1 MAASLGG
8 PAASVP
14 AMAQP
19 DRDDLGALFARITRR
34 LVAAEKPLL
43 ERHGLTMWGYIAL
56 TRVAAA
62 PASTQLALARDIGYD
77 KTRLIALL
85 DTLAAEGLIERSPD
99 PSDRRAHVVRITPKG
114 ADRHA
119 AAVADIRA
127 MEDELLGALSATERR
142 ALLAALPK
150 LATGA

>member
-1 MAASLGG
+1 
-8 PAASVP
+8 
-14 AMAQP
+14 MAQP
-19 DRDDLGALFARITRR
+19 HREDLGALFARISRR

-56 TRVAAA
+56 SRVAAA

-85 DTLAAEGLIERSPD
+85 DALEGEGLVERGPD
-99 PSDRRAHVVRITPKG
+99 PADRRAHVVRITPDG
-114 ADRHA
+114 ARRHQA
-119 AAVADIRA
+119 ARADIRA
-127 MEDELLGALSATERR
+127 MEQELLGVLGAAERR

-150 LATGA
+150 LAG

>member
-1 MAASLGG
+1 MASR
-8 PAASVP
+8 
-14 AMAQP
+14 
-19 DRDDLGALFARITRR
+19 DREDLGALFARVSRR
-34 LVAAEKPLL
+34 LIAAERPLL

-56 TRVAAA
+56 SRVAAA

-85 DTLAAEGLIERSPD
+85 DALAADGLVERGPD
-99 PSDRRAHVVRITPKG
+99 PADRRAHVVRITPKG
-114 ADRHA
+114 ARRHA

-127 MEDELLGALSATERR
+127 MEEELLGALSATERR

-150 LATGA
+150 LAAGDGARET

>member
-1 MAASLGG
+1 
-8 PAASVP
+8 
-14 AMAQP
+14 MAQP
-19 DRDDLGALFARITRR
+19 DREDLGALFARISRR

-56 TRVAAA
+56 SRVAAA

-85 DTLAAEGLIERSPD
+85 DALEGDGLIERGPD
-99 PSDRRAHVVRITPKG
+99 PADRRAHVVRITAKG
-114 ADRHA
+114 STRHA

-127 MEDELLGALSATERR
+127 MEDELLGALGAAERR
-142 ALLAALPK
+142 ALLQALPK
-150 LATGA
+150 LAAPRREPA

>member
-1 MAASLGG
+1 MAASLGR
-8 PAASVP
+8 PAARLP

-19 DRDDLGALFARITRR
+19 DREDLGALFARISRR

-56 TRVAAA
+56 SRVAAA

-85 DTLAAEGLIERSPD
+85 DALEGDGLIERGPD
-99 PSDRRAHVVRITPKG
+99 PADRRAHVVRITPKG
-114 ADRHA
+114 VARHA
-119 AAVADIRA
+119 AVVAEIRA
-127 MEDELLGALSATERR
+127 MEDEVLSALGAGQRR
-142 ALLAALPK
+142 ARVAALPK
-150 LATGA
+150 LAGG

>member
-1 MAASLGG
+1 MGSD
-8 PAASVP
+8 
-14 AMAQP
+14 
-19 DRDDLGALFARITRR
+19 DRQDLGALFASITRR
-34 LVAAEKPLL
+34 LIAAEKPLL

-85 DTLAAEGLIERSPD
+85 DALEADGLVERSPD
-99 PSDRRAHVVRITPKG
+99 PADRRAHVVRITAKG
-114 ADRHA
+114 TRRHA

-127 MEDELLGALSATERR
+127 MEEELLSTLSATERR
-142 ALLAALPK
+142 GLLAALPK
-150 LATGA
+150 LLAGSA